1 MAGFVKVLGKMMCF
15 LVNFCIYSVF
25 LTPSIRILANGI
37 EMCLQLV
44 KLTRIPFVLIALSE
58 NRIQTFK
65 GRITLTFSHVA
76 RFTRHW
82 YFQWFQH
89 LLEIEDMFNEDTY
102 KVYLVTSSPQ
112 VGPGNNKYITV
123 S

>member
-44 KLTRIPFVLIALSE
+44 KLTRIPFFLIVLSE

-65 GRITLTFSHVA
+65 GRITLTISHVA

-82 YFQWFQH
+82 YLQWFQH

-102 KVYLVTSSPQ
+102 KVYLVTSSPR
-112 VGPGNNKYITV
+112 
-123 S
+123 